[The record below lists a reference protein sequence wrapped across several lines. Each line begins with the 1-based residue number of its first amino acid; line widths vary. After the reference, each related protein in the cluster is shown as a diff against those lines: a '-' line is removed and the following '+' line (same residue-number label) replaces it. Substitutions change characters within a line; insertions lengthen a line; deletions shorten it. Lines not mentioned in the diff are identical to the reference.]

1 MQILE
6 CISKC
11 ADSVRGEK
19 FFQTHF
25 IFSLLADR
33 INAVGLH
40 CILIGILFHL
50 RVDLFLGYLV
60 DDVNQI
66 AQCVIVTL
74 PAVFDLALYAVAV
87 GNRHLAHIVAEGSH
101 L

>member
-1 MQILE
+1 MAVAGTVLNAANLE
-6 CISKC
+6 PVK
-11 ADSVRGEK
+11 GM
-19 FFQTHF
+19 
-25 IFSLLADR
+25 L
-33 INAVGLH
+33 VGLH

-66 AQCVIVTL
+66 AQCVIVAL

-87 GNRHLAHIVAEGSH
+87 GNRHLAYGSARARHIVQRRVERRAI
-101 L
+101 

>member
-6 CISKC
+6 GVCEC
-11 ADSVRGEK
+11 TDSVRGEE
-19 FFQTHF
+19 FLQTHF
-25 IFSLLADR
+25 VFSLLADR

-60 DDVNQI
+60 DDINQI
-66 AQCVIVTL
+66 AQCIVVAL

-87 GNRHLAHIVAEGSH
+87 GNRHLAHVVAEGSY